1 MCSSIHLEEFW
12 KISALK
18 ISTLKDNSVFLVEI
32 LGVCVQ
38 KKKKFLVGVE
48 KGWEGMY
55 GGRQDSVLSSG
66 SSWLFY
72 KFSQDFRSILLS
84 YSELNINSVVGMKNK
99 DVLTMIFHYLLRMY
113 LTFSLAV
120 FFLKILLRE
129 YILITKRITRSL
141 KLMVNNWK

>member
-1 MCSSIHLEEFW
+1 MVCSSIHLEEFW

-38 KKKKFLVGVE
+38 

-141 KLMVNNWK
+141 KLMVNN